1 MHSVR
6 SDSSSAENLKENT
19 DSKFD
24 DNFNTSNMT
33 WTKHKTKCPQQGC
46 YTLNRDS
53 KEILPIQKMVWCTWI
68 SNRVNNRTSF
78 VFTAGITFEKDY
90 FNLLLPY
97 WSALENFKCTTET
110 IILVSVRY
118 RNRNPNGLV
127 LLVVTIT
134 DTKTIFQRE
143 NLVTS
148 ISMGYFRIIKQD
160 RNTTFAAKHEI
171 VLNYFWRSR
180 FIFTT

>member
-24 DNFNTSNMT
+24 DIFNTSNMT

-53 KEILPIQKMVWCTWI
+53 KEILRIQKMVWCTWI

-110 IILVSVRY
+110 IILVSVWY
-118 RNRNPNGLV
+118 RNRNSNWR
-127 LLVVTIT
+127 TISADTVT
-134 DTKTIFQRE
+134 DTETTIERK
-143 NLVTS
+143 NLVTN
-148 ISMGYFRIIKQD
+148 SMGYFFNHKK
-160 RNTTFAAKHEI
+160 AP
-171 VLNYFWRSR
+171 
-180 FIFTT
+180 